1 MHGPITVS
9 RQSKIGP
16 VTIPRQHACKHRYD
30 RKPKVSKPP
39 APSHHRSP
47 TLSQTVRRHGHGL
60 RCTAQ
65 SPFLDSRKSVPS
77 PSHANTCVQASVWP
91 ETRGK
96 QTACNM
102 APRLTDTLADCAPP
116 RARPHH
122 RFSTVEN
129 RSRHHPTPTHACK
142 HRYDRK
148 PKVSKPPA
156 TLHHR
161 SPTLSQHRNWN
172 CLHTCGHGA
181 VGAADFWTTEKRR
194 RECARGRAQSA
205 RVSGSDGATAQAAC
219 RPLVSRPVGVAW
231 RMSISRS
238 ANAWREGRPEM
249 WRP

>member
-1 MHGPITVS
+1 VHRCVACMHGCGTCSSFTSKPPNRS
-9 RQSKIGP
+9 QSFEEDHLQFAFSSKFRDESCAAQSPFLDRRKSGHIH
-16 VTIPRQHACKHRYD
+16 PRQHASKHRYD

-96 QTACNM
+96 QTACNI
-102 APRLTDTLADCAPP
+102 APPLTDTLADCAPP

-129 RSRHHPTPTHACK
+129 RSRHHPTPTC
-142 HRYDRK
+142 
-148 PKVSKPPA
+148 V
-156 TLHHR
+156 
-161 SPTLSQHRNWN
+161 
-172 CLHTCGHGA
+172 
-181 VGAADFWTTEKRR
+181 
-194 RECARGRAQSA
+194 
-205 RVSGSDGATAQAAC
+205 QAS
-219 RPLVSRPVGVAW
+219 V
-231 RMSISRS
+231 
-238 ANAWREGRPEM
+238 
-249 WRP
+249 